1 MPIVLDGSGSI
12 TGLSAGGLPDNSVT
26 SAEIASGAVTVSK
39 IDTTVSQLFG
49 MRNRII
55 NGDMRIAQRAT
66 TASNVGSSAYATLD
80 RFVLDTR
87 INASPTGSYTQAQS
101 TDAPTG
107 FNYSFSVTVTTAGN
121 SLNSAY
127 ALNFQHFIE
136 GYNIADLAWGT
147 ANAQTITLSF
157 WVKSSITGS
166 YGFGLINASYD
177 AAYVGQYTVIS
188 ANTWEKKTVTIPG
201 PTIGTW
207 DKTTGRGIQLKFS
220 LGTGSGAVTA
230 TPNTW
235 IVGEFLD
242 ASSST
247 ASPTFW
253 STAGAVWKITGVQL
267 EIGLTATPFER
278 RQFGQELALCQRYF
292 EKGFAIDT
300 APTDGSGDYF
310 NGGALGV
317 FAFAANALRT
327 LPITYRVEKRASPTV
342 TLYRP
347 GTIVTA
353 NTWAYYTGGAWA
365 VMTTGSIETG
375 GSATNTFN
383 VRSGATATSGS
394 SFIINGAWSASSEL

>member
-1 MPIVLDGSGSI
+1 MTMTINGSSGLIFPDGSGQ
-12 TGLSAGGLPDNSVT
+12 
-26 SAEIASGAVTVSK
+26 ESG
-39 IDTTVSQLFG
+39 IG
-49 MRNRII
+49 RNRII

-127 ALNFQHFIE
+127 GINLAHFIE

-166 YGFGLINASYD
+166 YGFGLINASYG
-177 AAYVGQYTVIS
+177 ASYVGQYTVTS

-201 PTIGTW
+201 PTTGTW
-207 DKTTGRGIQLKFS
+207 DSTTGRGIQLKFS
-220 LGTGSGAVTA
+220 FGTGSGAVTA

-267 EIGLTATPFER
+267 EVGSTATPFER
-278 RQFGQELALCQRYF
+278 RLYGQELALCQRYF
-292 EKGFAIDT
+292 WYLGGAT
-300 APTDGSGDYF
+300 ASGDQYLASGHCPSTT
-310 NGGALGV
+310 NG
-317 FAFAANALRT
+317 
-327 LPITYRVEKRASPTV
+327 RVVVHCPVSMRASPTV
-342 TLYRP
+342 SA
-347 GTIVTA
+347 GTASNYQIYAGDAAPTVTA
-353 NTWAYYTGGAWA
+353 LAIGG
-365 VMTTGSIETG
+365 VSTSTDQVTSFGL
-375 GSATNTFN
+375 
-383 VRSGATATSGS
+383 TATVASGLTLGRGCTLLG
-394 SFIINGAWSASSEL
+394 INTSAKITFSSEL

>member
-1 MPIVLDGSGSI
+1 MSVTLNGSNGITFNDGSSQ
-12 TGLSAGGLPDNSVT
+12 TAAASPFGL
-26 SAEIASGAVTVSK
+26 K
-39 IDTTVSQLFG
+39 
-49 MRNRII
+49 NRII

-121 SLNSAY
+121 SLASAY

-166 YGFGLINASYD
+166 YGFGLISGSYD

-220 LGTGSGAVTA
+220 LGTGSSGVTA

-253 STAGAVWKITGVQL
+253 NTAAAVWKITGVQL
-267 EIGLTATPFER
+267 EVGSSATPFER
-278 RQFGQELALCQRYF
+278 RLYNQELANCQRYYYKIKSEATGTRF
-292 EKGFAIDT
+292 GSLFCETTTLASGLVNFPTSMRTKPTSLEQSGTATDYTVIAGNVAPACNAVPTFGVATIDCSSVALTVASGLTTGF
-300 APTDGSGDYF
+300 
-310 NGGALGV
+310 GGQIR
-317 FAFAANALRT
+317 AANANAFL
-327 LPITYRVEKRASPTV
+327 
-342 TLYRP
+342 
-347 GTIVTA
+347 
-353 NTWAYYTGGAWA
+353 
-365 VMTTGSIETG
+365 
-375 GSATNTFN
+375 
-383 VRSGATATSGS
+383 
-394 SFIINGAWSASSEL
+394 AWSAEL

>member
-1 MPIVLDGSGSI
+1 VL
-12 TGLSAGGLPDNSVT
+12 
-26 SAEIASGAVTVSK
+26 K
-39 IDTTVSQLFG
+39 
-49 MRNRII
+49 NRII

-66 TASNVGSSAYATLD
+66 TASNIGSSAYATLD

-127 ALNFQHFIE
+127 GFNLAHFIE

-147 ANAQTITLSF
+147 ANAQAITLSF

-166 YGFGLINASYD
+166 YGFGLINASYG
-177 AAYVGQYTVIS
+177 ASYVGQYTVTS

-207 DKTTGRGIQLKFS
+207 DSTTGRGIQLKFS

-267 EIGLTATPFER
+267 EVGSTATPFER
-278 RQFGQELALCQRYF
+278 RLYNQELANCQRYF
-292 EKGFAIDT
+292 ETGYPIGT
-300 APTDGSGDYF
+300 APANGAIGYFDGGS
-310 NGGALGV
+310 LGT
-317 FAFAANALRT
+317 AAYATNNLRSMT
-327 LPITYRVEKRASPTV
+327 FQFCVEKRAAPTI
-342 TLYRP
+342 TLYNT
-347 GTIVTA
+347 GIGGITA
-353 NTWAYYTGGAWA
+353 NFWAYYNGAWA
-365 VMTTGSIETG
+365 NYN
-375 GSATNTFN
+375 SAAGASLPTAKSFS
-383 VRSGATATSGS
+383 VRSTSTS
-394 SFIINGAWSASSEL
+394 STGVSYMIEGNWAANSEL

>member
-1 MPIVLDGSGSI
+1 MALILTGTSGS
-12 TGLSAGGLPDNSVT
+12 TTLDSSAGLTFSDSSNQ
-26 SAEIASGAVTVSK
+26 AAAASPYVLK
-39 IDTTVSQLFG
+39 
-49 MRNRII
+49 NRII

-107 FNYSFSVTVTTAGN
+107 FNYSFSVTVSTAGN
-121 SLNSAY
+121 SLASAY
-127 ALNFQHFIE
+127 GLNLGHFIE
-136 GYNIADLAWGT
+136 GYNIADLGWGT

-166 YGFGLINASYD
+166 YGFGLMNASYG
-177 AAYVGQYTVIS
+177 AAYVAQYTVTS

-207 DKTTGRGIQLKFS
+207 DSTTGRGIQLKFS
-220 LGTGSGAVTA
+220 LGTGSTYVTS

-253 STAGAVWKITGVQL
+253 NTSGAVWKITGVQL
-267 EIGLTATPFER
+267 ELGSTATPFER
-278 RQFGQELALCQRYF
+278 RLYGQELINCQRYF
-292 EKGFAIDT
+292 YVAVSGAQKAVCMASYQTSTYMEGVVNFPVEMRT
-300 APTDGSGDYF
+300 APSLVVVTGTNYYSMYRSNAHDYVNSF
-310 NGGALGV
+310 LQEYQT
-317 FAFAANALRT
+317 T
-327 LPITYRVEKRASPTV
+327 LCS
-342 TLYRP
+342 TLY
-347 GTIVTA
+347 
-353 NTWAYYTGGAWA
+353 NTSEASG
-365 VMTTGSIETG
+365 TTGNAGWILSENASGKISF
-375 GSATNTFN
+375 SA
-383 VRSGATATSGS
+383 
-394 SFIINGAWSASSEL
+394 EL

>member
-1 MPIVLDGSGSI
+1 
-12 TGLSAGGLPDNSVT
+12 
-26 SAEIASGAVTVSK
+26 
-39 IDTTVSQLFG
+39 
-49 MRNRII
+49 
-55 NGDMRIAQRAT
+55 MRIAQRAT
-66 TASNVGSSAYATLD
+66 TVSNIGSSAYATLD

-127 ALNFQHFIE
+127 GFNLAHFIE

-147 ANAQTITLSF
+147 ANAQAITLSF

-166 YGFGLINASYD
+166 YGFGLMNASYG
-177 AAYVGQYTVIS
+177 ASYVGQYTVTS

-207 DKTTGRGIQLKFS
+207 DSTTGRGIQLKFS

-253 STAGAVWKITGVQL
+253 NTSGAVWKITGVQL
-267 EIGLTATPFER
+267 EVGSTATPFER
-278 RQFGQELALCQRYF
+278 RLYNQELANCQRYY
-292 EKGFAIDT
+292 EIIKKGANETLIGIGFGYAGST
-300 APTDGSGDYF
+300 VFVNYPFKVTKRTEPTVEYNGASSNLQCLNGSGSW
-310 NGGALGV
+310 NSSSGGISFVTNIQSMRINCPLSGISSN
-317 FAFAANALRT
+317 NACEMR
-327 LPITYRVEKRASPTV
+327 IE
-342 TLYRP
+342 
-347 GTIVTA
+347 GTSYI
-353 NTWAYYTGGAWA
+353 N
-365 VMTTGSIETG
+365 I
-375 GSATNTFN
+375 SA
-383 VRSGATATSGS
+383 
-394 SFIINGAWSASSEL
+394 EL